1 MREQVV
7 RRVGTGTAWETS
19 VGYSRAVRVGD
30 LVHVAGTTAVRDGAV
45 VGVGDAYEQTR
56 VALQIVG
63 EALAECGA
71 GYADV
76 VRTRLYV
83 TDIGRWEE
91 VGRAHGE
98 VFAEVRPAASMVQVA
113 ALIDPD
119 LLVEVE
125 VDAVVTG
132 EESRPEGRPE
142 GTERA
147 KPPSVTRPGR

>member
-1 MREQVV
+1 MREEVV
-7 RRVGTGTAWETS
+7 RRVGSGTVWEAS

-30 LVHVAGTTAVRDGAV
+30 LVHVAGTTAVRDGVV

-63 EALAECGA
+63 EALEACGA
-71 GYADV
+71 SFDDV

-98 VFAEVRPAASMVQVA
+98 VFADVRPAATMVQVS

-125 VDAVVTG
+125 AEAV
-132 EESRPEGRPE
+132 
-142 GTERA
+142 
-147 KPPSVTRPGR
+147 VTRPGR

>member
-7 RRVGTGTAWETS
+7 RRVGSGTGWEAS

-30 LVHVAGTTAVRDGAV
+30 LVHVAGTTAVREGQV

-63 EALAECGA
+63 EALEACGA
-71 GYADV
+71 SFADV

-83 TDIGRWEE
+83 TDIGRWEDI
-91 VGRAHGE
+91 GRAHGE
-98 VFAEVRPAASMVQVA
+98 VFAHVRPAATMVQVS

-119 LLVEVE
+119 LLVEIE
-125 VDAVVTG
+125 AEAVLT
-132 EESRPEGRPE
+132 P
-142 GTERA
+142 
-147 KPPSVTRPGR
+147 PGR

>member
-7 RRVGTGTAWETS
+7 RRVGSGTAWEAS

-30 LVHVAGTTAVRDGAV
+30 HVHVAGTTAVRDGEV
-45 VGVGDAYEQTR
+45 VGVGDAYEQAR

-63 EALAECGA
+63 EALDACGA
-71 GYADV
+71 SFADV

-83 TDIGRWEE
+83 TDIRHWEE
-91 VGRAHGE
+91 IGRAHGE
-98 VFAEVRPAASMVQVA
+98 VFADVRPAATMVQVS

-125 VDAVVTG
+125 AEAVVT
-132 EESRPEGRPE
+132 P
-142 GTERA
+142 
-147 KPPSVTRPGR
+147 PGR